1 MNALNKEYNELAAS
15 YYQYR
20 KRLGYS
26 EKGCKAVYHYLLEF
40 LRWSEQS
47 GIADVPAFT
56 AKDILDYERYLIQ
69 RPGKVTGSPLTGK
82 SIYTHLVNIRNFF
95 EMLHH
100 EGKMSVNPCSSLA
113 LRYPKEQESR
123 MSLSREEIDQIYRV
137 AETFREKAILALG
150 YGCGLRSGEMEACN
164 VEDVKLREALLV
176 VTHGKGN
183 RRRVVPM
190 SVGVKE
196 ALTEYC
202 YKERFS
208 RDRAFMINERGRR
221 MRKWTFNYTLQE
233 IIERTGNATL
243 INKRVTMHHLR
254 HSIATHLLESG
265 VDIEQVRLFLG
276 HHHLETTQIYT
287 HINPEQL
294 KDLIL

>member
-1 MNALNKEYNELAAS
+1 
-15 YYQYR
+15 
-20 KRLGYS
+20 
-26 EKGCKAVYHYLLEF
+26 
-40 LRWSEQS
+40 
-47 GIADVPAFT
+47 
-56 AKDILDYERYLIQ
+56 
-69 RPGKVTGSPLTGK
+69 
-82 SIYTHLVNIRNFF
+82 
-95 EMLHH
+95 
-100 EGKMSVNPCSSLA
+100 
-113 LRYPKEQESR
+113 
-123 MSLSREEIDQIYRV
+123 
-137 AETFREKAILALG
+137 
-150 YGCGLRSGEMEACN
+150 
-164 VEDVKLREALLV
+164 
-176 VTHGKGN
+176 
-183 RRRVVPM
+183 M